1 MFTFLA
7 AIFHCLINSSPG
19 AANLG
24 KTPITL
30 HFLVRWIGCDELDL
44 IPGPEMNE
52 KLPDRVIAYY
62 ENLSP
67 INKQFEI
74 KEKERLAIALRP
86 VIVSKVEQMMQ
97 SESVSNEE
105 LFRAVVEEATDNDET
120 AAMVQIPQDYNNDLV
135 QPSMEQ
141 GDDMNWVAEEQVV

>member
-1 MFTFLA
+1 
-7 AIFHCLINSSPG
+7 
-19 AANLG
+19 
-24 KTPITL
+24 
-30 HFLVRWIGCDELDL
+30 
-44 IPGPEMNE
+44 MNE

-67 INKQFEI
+67 INKKFEI